1 MNETKKAIAYFR
13 VSTDMQ
19 RDDLSLETQEKGG
32 EIFAR
37 DNGIEV
43 IKKFTDVMSGG
54 NRNRKGFLE
63 AQKYLEEHKDEID
76 YFIAYDVSRIARDAF
91 AFLSLFNKL
100 NILGVK
106 LKLINNPNLDSDSPM
121 GKLILTILAAI
132 FEFFRFDNADRVRD
146 NMIIRVKEGKRM
158 NNAPFAYRMVNKK
171 MVVVPEEAELI
182 KFIYAEYLKGHGIV
196 ALERMTGKDRS
207 SIKQWLNNK
216 VYAGYNVFG
225 TRKMNKTTF
234 KPMKNP
240 DTNKI
245 VEAKGDWEAIID
257 IETWEK
263 VAARMNNNREFR
275 IRNVEKTS
283 YLLSG
288 LLFHSCGSKFRGNAG
303 RKGTN
308 YYRCIGCNRSIKTDT
323 IDKKVL
329 DELFNNE
336 FLKELNKSTGKVENK
351 KEKELIKLKNYKI
364 SLKNKEKKLID
375 LYTEDLISKD
385 EYINRKNEIKNSIIN
400 TEAELILLE
409 NEKEEKKQNI
419 DFTKMFIAALSNLKN
434 AESKQE
440 ANKILKM
447 IIKKIEID
455 DNKEVFIHLNF

>member
-1 MNETKKAIAYFR
+1 MKETKKAIAYFR

-37 DNGIEV
+37 DNGIEIV
-43 IKKFTDVMSGG
+43 KKFTDVMSGG

-63 AQKYLEEHKDEID
+63 AQKYLEDHKNEID

-182 KFIYAEYLKGHGIV
+182 KFIYNEYLKGHGIV

-225 TRKMNKTTF
+225 ARKMNKTTF

-245 VEAKGDWEAIID
+245 VEAKGDWEPIID

-288 LLFHSCGSKFRGNAG
+288 LLFHTCGSKFRGNAG

-308 YYRCIGCNRSIKTDT
+308 YYRCIGCNKSIKTDT
-323 IDKKVL
+323 IDEKVL
-329 DELFNNE
+329 NELFNNE

-419 DFTKMFIAALSNLKN
+419 DFAKMFIAALSNLKN

-455 DNKEVFIHLNF
+455 DNKEVFIYLNF

>member
-1 MNETKKAIAYFR
+1 MKETKKAIAYFR

-19 RDDLSLETQEKGG
+19 RDELSLETQEKGG
-32 EIFAR
+32 EIFAK
-37 DNGIEV
+37 DNNIEIV
-43 IKKFTDVMSGG
+43 KKFTDVMSGG

-419 DFTKMFIAALSNLKN
+419 DFAKMFIAALSNLKN

-440 ANKILKM
+440 ANKILKI

-455 DNKEVFIHLNF
+455 ENKEVFIHLNF

>member
-1 MNETKKAIAYFR
+1 MKETKKAIAYFR

-37 DNGIEV
+37 DNNIEIV
-43 IKKFTDVMSGG
+43 KKFTDVMSGG

-100 NILGVK
+100 NLLGVK
-106 LKLINNPNLDSDSPM
+106 LKLINNPTLDSDSPM

-132 FEFFRFDNADRVRD
+132 FEFFRFDNADRTRD
-146 NMIIRVKEGKRM
+146 NMIVRVKEGKRM
-158 NNAPFAYRMVNKK
+158 NNAPFGYKMLNKK
-171 MVVVPEEAELI
+171 MLVIPEEAELI
-182 KFIYAEYLKGHGIV
+182 KLIYNEYLKGHGIV
-196 ALERMTGKDRS
+196 ALEKMTGKDRS
-207 SIKQWLNNK
+207 TIKQWLNNK

-275 IRNVEKTS
+275 IRNIEKTS

-288 LLFHSCGSKFRGNAG
+288 LLFHTCGSKFRGNAG

-351 KEKELIKLKNYKI
+351 KEKALIKLRNYKV

-419 DFTKMFIAALSNLKN
+419 DFAKMFVMALSNLKN

>member
-1 MNETKKAIAYFR
+1 MKETKKAIAYFR

-32 EIFAR
+32 EIFAK
-37 DNGIEV
+37 DNNIEIV
-43 IKKFTDVMSGG
+43 KKFTDVMSGG

-63 AQKYLEEHKDEID
+63 AQKYLEDHKNEIN

-100 NILGVK
+100 NLLGVK
-106 LKLINNPNLDSDSPM
+106 LKLINNPTLDSDSPM

-245 VEAKGDWEAIID
+245 VEAKGNWEPIID

-288 LLFHSCGSKFRGNAG
+288 LLFHTCGSKFRGNAG

-308 YYRCIGCNRSIKTDT
+308 YYRCIGCNKSIKTDT
-323 IDKKVL
+323 IDEKVL
-329 DELFNNE
+329 NELFNNE

-351 KEKELIKLKNYKI
+351 KEKALIKLRNYKA

-400 TEAELILLE
+400 TETELILLG

-419 DFTKMFIAALSNLKN
+419 DFAKMFIAALSNLKN
-434 AESKQE
+434 TESKQE

>member
-1 MNETKKAIAYFR
+1 MKETKKAIAYFR

-132 FEFFRFDNADRVRD
+132 FEFFRFDNADRTRD
-146 NMIIRVKEGKRM
+146 NMIVRVKEGKRM
-158 NNAPFAYRMVNKK
+158 NNAPFAYRMIDKK

-182 KFIYAEYLKGHGIV
+182 KFIYNEYLKGHGIV

-419 DFTKMFIAALSNLKN
+419 DFAKMFIAALSNLKN

-440 ANKILKM
+440 ANKILKI

-455 DNKEVFIHLNF
+455 ENKEVFIHLNF

>member
-1 MNETKKAIAYFR
+1 MKETKKAIAYFR

-32 EIFAR
+32 EIFAK
-37 DNGIEV
+37 DNGIEIV
-43 IKKFTDVMSGG
+43 KKFTDVMSGG

-63 AQKYLEEHKDEID
+63 AQKYLEDHKNEID

-100 NILGVK
+100 NLLGVK
-106 LKLINNPNLDSDSPM
+106 LKLINNPTLDSDSPM

-196 ALERMTGKDRS
+196 ALERMSGKDRS

-245 VEAKGDWEAIID
+245 VEAKGDWEPIID

-288 LLFHSCGSKFRGNAG
+288 LLFHTCGSKFRGNAG

-308 YYRCIGCNRSIKTDT
+308 YYRCIGCNRSIKTNI
-323 IDKKVL
+323 IDEKVL
-329 DELFNNE
+329 SELFNNE
-336 FLKELNKSTGKVENK
+336 FLKELNKDVGKTENS
-351 KEKELIKLKNYKI
+351 KEKTLIKLKNQ
-364 SLKNKEKKLID
+364 
-375 LYTEDLISKD
+375 
-385 EYINRKNEIKNSIIN
+385 KNSLEDKKRRYIELYGNKLMTLSEYTRERNIILN
-400 TEAELILLE
+400 SLMEIEVKILALE
-409 NEKEEKKQNI
+409 SEKEEKKQNV
-419 DFTKMFIAALSNLKN
+419 DFAKMFIAALSNLKN